1 MTTVSSIQGRAS
13 TGQREQHRR
22 GCLALV
28 GRLAKW
34 FGIVLLALMVLGAV
48 YQVAAT
54 EADRR
59 AFAPRG
65 QLYDVG
71 GYPMHLY
78 CTGEGSPTV
87 VLDAGAVGLSAWVQ
101 AEVAQTTRVC
111 AFDRAGYGYS
121 DARPE
126 PRDALHRAAEL
137 HGLLAA
143 AGIEPPYV
151 LAGHSLGGLFSRVYQ
166 RQYPDEVAGLVL
178 IDATHPDTFERQG
191 ESIQTMQAM
200 ASISSVAARVG
211 LMRLVAGGSSFSLPE
226 SDNAALKAEMGTNQ
240 YWDSQ
245 RADLDAFEATLAQ
258 GRDSG
263 ALNDLPLAV
272 LVALT
277 YPEGPSRDTER
288 ALQVEL
294 AALSSN
300 TVYEEIEGAGHNT
313 LLTDKRYAAQVS
325 EAIDAVVGAVRSG
338 EPLVQ

>member
-1 MTTVSSIQGRAS
+1 MTTVSSIHEAAL
-13 TGQREQHRR
+13 TGQRDQRKR
-22 GCLALV
+22 GCLAAI
-28 GRLAKW
+28 GRVFKW
-34 FGIVLLALMVLGAV
+34 FGIILVALIVLGAV

-54 EADRR
+54 ETDRR
-59 AFAPRG
+59 VLMPHG

-71 GYPMHLY
+71 GHPMHLY
-78 CTGEGSPTV
+78 CLGEGSPTV
-87 VLDAGAVGLSAWVQ
+87 ILDAGAVGLSAWVQ
-101 AEVAQTTRVC
+101 PAVAQTTRVC

-137 HGLLAA
+137 HGLLVAA
-143 AGIEPPYV
+143 QIEQPYV

-166 RQYPDEVAGLVL
+166 SQYPDEVAGMVL
-178 IDATHPDTFERQG
+178 IDATHPDTFDRQG
-191 ESIQTMQAM
+191 ESIKAMQAM

-211 LMRLVAGGSSFSLPE
+211 LMRLVAAGNNFSLPE
-226 SDNAALKAEMGTNQ
+226 ADNAALKADMGSNQ

-245 RADLDAFEATLAQ
+245 RADIDAFEATLAQ

-300 TVYEEIEGAGHNT
+300 SVYEEIEGAGHNT

-325 EAIDAVVGAVRSG
+325 EAILAVVEAARTGA
-338 EPLVQ
+338 PLSK